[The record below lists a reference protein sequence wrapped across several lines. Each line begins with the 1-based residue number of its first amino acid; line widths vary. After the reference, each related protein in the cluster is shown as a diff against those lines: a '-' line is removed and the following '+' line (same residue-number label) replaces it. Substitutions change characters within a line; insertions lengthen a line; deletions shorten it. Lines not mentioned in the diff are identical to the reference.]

1 VPAEIVARLRI
12 HGLGERAALAA
23 LESIRPDNREVP
35 EWLHIEERVEDGD
48 LVIEVVVDEISKTRL
63 GSLRNTVDELLSV
76 LYALLRSIEEAA
88 KALKE
93 AGEGPTPP
101 QGRKQS

>member
-1 VPAEIVARLRI
+1 MPAEIVARLRI

-35 EWLHIEERVEDGD
+35 GWLRIEERVEDGD
-48 LVIEVVVDEISKTRL
+48 LVIEVVVDEVSRTRL

-93 AGEGPTPP
+93 AGGGPTPP